1 MNDDYTTAGETG
13 AEQRTG
19 ESAAKRIP
27 LADIPEGGAVGAHL
41 PSSTGGFEI
50 ILVRV
55 GERVLGYH
63 NECPHAGRR
72 LDWAPGRFLIDK
84 EHLVCAAHGAMFKLD
99 NGFCTAGPCRG
110 NGLVPVALRIEDG
123 AVVLG

>member
-1 MNDDYTTAGETG
+1 MNDDNTGGGETG
-13 AEQRTG
+13 AGQRTAETG
-19 ESAAKRIP
+19 ARRIP

-110 NGLVPVALRIEDG
+110 NGLVPVALRIEDD

>member
-1 MNDDYTTAGETG
+1 MQQRSDERMNDSFTANGDTG
-13 AEQRTG
+13 AEQR
-19 ESAAKRIP
+19 IP
-27 LADIPEGGAVGAHL
+27 ISDIPEGGAIAAHL

-55 GERVLGYH
+55 EDRVVGYH

-72 LDWAPGRFLIDK
+72 LDWAPGRFIVDK
-84 EHLVCAAHGAMFKLD
+84 GHLVCAAHGAMFKLD
-99 NGFCTAGPCRG
+99 NGTCTSGPCLG
-110 NGLVPVALRIEDG
+110 SGLVPIALSIEDG

>member
-1 MNDDYTTAGETG
+1 MNDSLTADVETG
-13 AEQRTG
+13 APGRIAL
-19 ESAAKRIP
+19 AA
-27 LADIPEGGAVGAHL
+27 IPEGVAVGAHL
-41 PSSTGGFEI
+41 ASSTGGFEI

-72 LDWAPGRFLIDK
+72 LDWAPGRFLIEKD
-84 EHLVCAAHGAMFKLD
+84 HLVCAAHGAMFKLD
-99 NGFCTAGPCRG
+99 SGFCTSGPCRG

-123 AVVLG
+123 AVLLDQ